1 MKTLGMGILSLIA
14 FLSVGSVKAQTAD
27 DVISKYVNALGG
39 KDLITGIKTLYE
51 EGSMQF
57 GGTDMP
63 STTYIVNGKAFKSVV
78 EFNGQEIIQVVTADK
93 GGWMINP
100 AMGQTTATAMP
111 EEQTKIF
118 KMSMDVG
125 GPLLNYAAKGNKV
138 ELVGKDTS
146 GAVISYKLKM
156 TTKDGFTVMIFIDSK
171 TYYLVKTIAD
181 VPGQGESKTTFSDHR
196 KTDYGLVVP
205 FSAEISNP
213 QFSLVITQKK
223 VEVNKTIDPAIF
235 DMPK

>member
-1 MKTLGMGILSLIA
+1 MGILSLIA
-14 FLSVGSVKAQTAD
+14 FLTVGSLKAQTAD
-27 DVISKYVNALGG
+27 DVINKYVNALGG
-39 KDLITGIKTLYE
+39 KDLIAGIKTLYE

-57 GGTDMP
+57 GGTEMP

-78 EFNGQEIIQVVTADK
+78 DFNGQEIVQVVTLDK
-93 GGWMINP
+93 GGWVINP

-138 ELVGKDTS
+138 ELVGKDTTA
-146 GAVISYKLKM
+146 GGVAYKLKM
-156 TTKDGFTVMIFIDSK
+156 TTRDGFSVMIYIDSK
-171 TYYLVKTIAD
+171 TYYLVKTVAE
-181 VPGQGESKTTFSDHR
+181 VPGQGESTTTFSDHK

-205 FSAEISNP
+205 YTAEISNP
-213 QFSLVITQKK
+213 QFQLVITQKK